1 MTDKQKDGLERL
13 ILSMGKG
20 LFDEVKLTID
30 EYDQLDIGI
39 YVDWQYFPK
48 NHGVY
53 KLKDSFLNKVH
64 DAIDT
69 YFKLSGINKDEYMF
83 NTVNIKNNFNKITTE
98 EPLNEIERDWRDK
111 EYTDEYPKFRDRML
125 PVFNNLVKSYGEDDK
140 GNIVLFNDDEGNK
153 PLFNYRLIPKELYYD
168 NSISQ
173 YFTDYL
179 PYYMWARHGKYL
191 VYDYFKSQF
200 PDVEVK
206 YVTSANI
213 R

>member
-140 GNIVLFNDDEGNK
+140 SNIVLFNDDEGNK

-206 YVTSANI
+206 YVTSSNI

>member
-1 MTDKQKDGLERL
+1 MTDKQIDGLERH
-13 ILSMGKG
+13 ILSMGRG
-20 LFDEVKLTID
+20 LFDEVKITVN
-30 EYDQLDIGI
+30 EYNWVDVGI
-39 YVDWQYFPK
+39 YLDWQYFPK

-64 DAIDT
+64 GDIDN
-69 YFKLSGINKDEYMF
+69 YFKLSGLNQRKYMF
-83 NTVNIKNNFNKITTE
+83 NTVKKNNNFDKSSTE

-111 EYTDEYPKFRDRML
+111 DYTDEYPKFRDKML
-125 PVFNNLVKSYGEDDK
+125 PILDNLVKSYGEDDK
-140 GNIVLFNDDEGNK
+140 GNLSLFKDEEGDK
-153 PLFNYRLIPKELYYD
+153 AVFNYRSMPKELYYD

-206 YVTSANI
+206 YVTPANI
-213 R
+213 I

>member
-125 PVFNNLVKSYGEDDK
+125 PVFNNLVKSYGEVDK
-140 GNIVLFNDDEGNK
+140 CNIVLFNDDEGNK
-153 PLFNYRLIPKELYYD
+153 PLFNYRSIPKELYYD

-206 YVTSANI
+206 YVTPANI
-213 R
+213 L

>member
-53 KLKDSFLNKVH
+53 KLKDSFLNKVR

-153 PLFNYRLIPKELYYD
+153 PLFNYRSIPKELYYD

-173 YFTDYL
+173 YFTNYL

-200 PDVEVK
+200 PNVEVK

>member
-125 PVFNNLVKSYGEDDK
+125 PVFNKLVSLKFG
-140 GNIVLFNDDEGNK
+140 K
-153 PLFNYRLIPKELYYD
+153 P
-168 NSISQ
+168 
-173 YFTDYL
+173 
-179 PYYMWARHGKYL
+179 
-191 VYDYFKSQF
+191 
-200 PDVEVK
+200 VK
-206 YVTSANI
+206 YEITPLSIYEVGNVNQTPQDANPTPPPVNKLKSPEPKYPNLNQTN
-213 R
+213 